1 VDGFSDHHTRHQ
13 WVTILTYNYGGE
25 RVEWPSHGG
34 QPAAIKRLFKLSSE
48 QQILDFSA
56 NLNPLGP
63 PKWLKEALGNIS
75 ESFSQYP
82 DPTYTQVNEAI
93 AHFEGLERD
102 QVLVSNGGAEA
113 IFLVAKHFEGKRAL
127 IVQPTFVEYEKACLH
142 YHVETEDVYLD
153 IQQGFTFPLE
163 HVLAKMNEV
172 QAVFICRPNNPT
184 GTVVEEEVI
193 RILLDEGLKT
203 GTTIIIDEAFV
214 DFLPENIFGLTEWVN
229 HYPNLILL
237 RSLTK
242 MYTIPGLRIGYI
254 MAGREVIQALRSY
267 QIPWSV
273 NAIVAALTPKLLNDL
288 DFVKQTK
295 EWLVSQLGY
304 VSYELDR
311 LGFYVSPSQV
321 NFYLLQDPKDR
332 SQTHQLFL
340 FLLEEGILARHTH
353 NFKGLNGDFL
363 RLAVRSQEENRQL
376 IRALQIWRETR

>member
-1 VDGFSDHHTRHQ
+1 
-13 WVTILTYNYGGE
+13 
-25 RVEWPSHGG
+25 
-34 QPAAIKRLFKLSSE
+34 
-48 QQILDFSA
+48 
-56 NLNPLGP
+56 
-63 PKWLKEALGNIS
+63 
-75 ESFSQYP
+75 
-82 DPTYTQVNEAI
+82 VNEAI

-254 MAGREVIQALRSY
+254 MAGREMIQALRSY

-273 NAIVAALTPKLLNDL
+273 NAVVAALTPKLLNDL
-288 DFVKQTK
+288 HFVKQTK
-295 EWLVSQLGY
+295 EWLNSQLGY
-304 VSYELDR
+304 VSSELDR
-311 LGFYVSPSQV
+311 LGFYVSPTQV
-321 NFYLLQDPKDR
+321 NFYLLQDRKDR

-340 FLLEEGILARHTH
+340 FLLEEGIVARHTH

-363 RLAVRSQEENRQL
+363 RLAVRSQEENKQL